1 LGYFYKLNLSTQLN
15 IEEGKKM
22 GKKEEIIAVITPA
35 LEVLGFYLEDVT
47 ITSAGRRSML
57 TVIVDG
63 DTHLSLDQ
71 VTAATKGI
79 SEIVEGIQSLGQTP
93 FTLEVTSPGLDRPLT
108 KPRHWRKNIDRLVKV
123 ILLDGSEV
131 KGRVKDVSETFVT
144 IDEQVINFTDIKRAT
159 LEIEFKQVG
168 K

>member
-1 LGYFYKLNLSTQLN
+1 
-15 IEEGKKM
+15 M
-22 GKKEEIIAVITPA
+22 GKKEEISAAVTPA
-35 LEVLGFYLEDVT
+35 LSTLGFYLEDVT

-57 TVIVDG
+57 TIIVDG

-71 VTAATKGI
+71 VTSATKAI
-79 SEIVEGIQSLGQTP
+79 SEIVESLQSLGDTP

-123 ILLDGSEV
+123 VLLDGKEI
-131 KGRVKDVSETFVT
+131 KGRIKATSEDCATV
-144 IDEQVINFTDIKRAT
+144 DQSAINFTEIKRAS
-159 LEIEFKQVG
+159 LEVEFKQVG

>member
-1 LGYFYKLNLSTQLN
+1 
-15 IEEGKKM
+15 M
-22 GKKEEIIAVITPA
+22 GKKEEISAAITPA
-35 LEVLGFYLEDVT
+35 LSDLGFYLEDIT

-57 TVIVDG
+57 TIIVDG

-71 VTAATKGI
+71 VTVATKAI
-79 SEIVEGIQSLGQTP
+79 SEIVENIQSLGQAP

-108 KPRHWRKNIDRLVKV
+108 KPRHWRKNIDRLVKIV
-123 ILLDGSEV
+123 LLDGKEI
-131 KGRVKDVSETFVT
+131 KGRVKDATEISATV
-144 IDEQVINFTDIKRAT
+144 DEQVVKFSDIKRAT

>member
-1 LGYFYKLNLSTQLN
+1 
-15 IEEGKKM
+15 M
-22 GKKEEIIAVITPA
+22 GKKEDISAAVTPA
-35 LEVLGFYLEDVT
+35 LSALGFYLEDVT

-57 TVIVDG
+57 TIIVDG

-71 VTAATKGI
+71 GTSATKAIG
-79 SEIVEGIQSLGQTP
+79 EIVESLQSLGDTP

-123 ILLDGSEV
+123 VLLDGKEI
-131 KGRVKDVSETFVT
+131 KGRIKAASEDSATV
-144 IDEQVINFTDIKRAT
+144 DQSEINFAEIKRAS
-159 LEIEFKQVG
+159 LEVEFKQVG

>member
-1 LGYFYKLNLSTQLN
+1 
-15 IEEGKKM
+15 M
-22 GKKEEIIAVITPA
+22 GKKEEISAAITPA
-35 LEVLGFYLEDVT
+35 LSDLGFYLEDIT

-71 VTAATKGI
+71 VTVATKAI
-79 SEIVEGIQSLGQTP
+79 SEIVENIQSLGQTP

-108 KPRHWRKNIDRLVKV
+108 KPRHWRKNIDRLVKIV
-123 ILLDGSEV
+123 LLDGKEV
-131 KGRVKDVSETFVT
+131 KGRVKDATEILATV
-144 IDEQVINFTDIKRAT
+144 DEQAVKFSDVKRAT

>member
-1 LGYFYKLNLSTQLN
+1 
-15 IEEGKKM
+15 M
-22 GKKEEIIAVITPA
+22 GKKEDISAAITPA
-35 LEVLGFYLEDVT
+35 LEALGFYLEDVT

-71 VTAATKGI
+71 VTSATKAIG
-79 SEIVEGIQSLGQTP
+79 EIVESVQSLGETP

-108 KPRHWRKNIDRLVKV
+108 KVRHWQKNINRLVKV
-123 ILLDGSEV
+123 VLQDGSEI
-131 KGRVKDVSETFVT
+131 KGRIKDVSEVSAGV
-144 IDEQVINFTDIKRAT
+144 DEKNINYSDIKRAT
-159 LEIEFKQVG
+159 LEVEFKPVT

>member
-35 LEVLGFYLEDVT
+35 LEALGFYLEDVT

-131 KGRVKDVSETFVT
+131 KGRVKDTSETSAT
-144 IDEQVINFTDIKRAT
+144 IDEQVVNFTDIKRAT

>member
-1 LGYFYKLNLSTQLN
+1 
-15 IEEGKKM
+15 M
-22 GKKEEIIAVITPA
+22 GKKEDISAAITPA
-35 LEVLGFYLEDVT
+35 LEALGFYLEDVT

-71 VTAATKGI
+71 VTSATKAIG
-79 SEIVEGIQSLGQTP
+79 EIVESVQSLGETP

-108 KPRHWRKNIDRLVKV
+108 KVRHWQKNINRLVKV
-123 ILLDGSEV
+123 VLQDGSEI
-131 KGRVKDVSETFVT
+131 KGRIKDVSEVSA
-144 IDEQVINFTDIKRAT
+144 IVDDKNINYSDIKRAT
-159 LEIEFKQVG
+159 LEVEFKPVT

>member
-1 LGYFYKLNLSTQLN
+1 
-15 IEEGKKM
+15 M
-22 GKKEEIIAVITPA
+22 GKKEDISAAVTPA
-35 LEVLGFYLEDVT
+35 LSALGFYLEDVT

-57 TVIVDG
+57 TIIVDG

-71 VTAATKGI
+71 VTSATKAIG
-79 SEIVEGIQSLGQTP
+79 EIVESLQSLGDTP

-123 ILLDGSEV
+123 VLLDGNEI
-131 KGRVKDVSETFVT
+131 KGRIKAASEDSATV
-144 IDEQVINFTDIKRAT
+144 DQSEINFADIKRAS
-159 LEIEFKQVG
+159 LEVEFKQVG

>member
-1 LGYFYKLNLSTQLN
+1 
-15 IEEGKKM
+15 M
-22 GKKEEIIAVITPA
+22 GKKEEISAAITPA
-35 LEVLGFYLEDVT
+35 LSDLGFYLEDIT

-71 VTAATKGI
+71 VTVATKAI
-79 SEIVEGIQSLGQTP
+79 SEIVENIQSLGQAP

-108 KPRHWRKNIDRLVKV
+108 KPRHWRKNIDRLVKIV
-123 ILLDGSEV
+123 LLDGKEI
-131 KGRVKDVSETFVT
+131 KGRVKDATEILATV
-144 IDEQVINFTDIKRAT
+144 DEQAVKFSDIKRAT

>member
-1 LGYFYKLNLSTQLN
+1 
-15 IEEGKKM
+15 M
-22 GKKEEIIAVITPA
+22 GKKEDISAAITPA
-35 LEVLGFYLEDVT
+35 LEALGFYLEDVT

-71 VTAATKGI
+71 VTSATKAIG
-79 SEIVEGIQSLGQTP
+79 EIVESIQSLGETP

-108 KPRHWRKNIDRLVKV
+108 KVRHWQKNINRLVKV
-123 ILLDGSEV
+123 VLQDGSEV
-131 KGRVKDVSETFVT
+131 KGR
-144 IDEQVINFTDIKRAT
+144 INEVNESNSVVGEIKVNYSDIKRAT
-159 LEIEFKQVG
+159 LEVEFKPVS

>member
-1 LGYFYKLNLSTQLN
+1 
-15 IEEGKKM
+15 M
-22 GKKEEIIAVITPA
+22 GKKEDISAAITPA
-35 LEVLGFYLEDVT
+35 LEALGFYLEDVT

-71 VTAATKGI
+71 VTSATKAIG
-79 SEIVEGIQSLGQTP
+79 EIVESIQSLGETP

-108 KPRHWRKNIDRLVKV
+108 KVRHWQKNINRLVKV
-123 ILLDGSEV
+123 VLQDGSEV
-131 KGRVKDVSETFVT
+131 KGR
-144 IDEQVINFTDIKRAT
+144 INEVNQASSVVGEKKVNYSDMKRAT
-159 LEIEFKQVG
+159 LEVEFKQVS

>member
-1 LGYFYKLNLSTQLN
+1 
-15 IEEGKKM
+15 M
-22 GKKEEIIAVITPA
+22 GKKEEIIAAITPA
-35 LEVLGFYLEDVT
+35 LEALGFYLEDVT

-71 VTAATKGI
+71 VTTSTKEI
-79 SEIVEGIQSLGQTP
+79 SEIVENIQSLGQTP

-108 KPRHWRKNIDRLVKV
+108 KPRHWRKNLDRLVKV
-123 ILLDGSEV
+123 ILQDGKEV
-131 KGRVKDVSETFVT
+131 KGRVKYVT
-144 IDEQVINFTDIKRAT
+144 ESYATLDEQVINFADIKRAT

>member
-1 LGYFYKLNLSTQLN
+1 
-15 IEEGKKM
+15 M
-22 GKKEEIIAVITPA
+22 GKKEDISAAVTPA
-35 LEVLGFYLEDVT
+35 LSALGFYLEDVT

-57 TVIVDG
+57 TIIVDG

-71 VTAATKGI
+71 VTSATKAI
-79 SEIVEGIQSLGQTP
+79 SEIVESLQSLGDTP

-123 ILLDGSEV
+123 VLLDGKEI
-131 KGRVKDVSETFVT
+131 KGRIKAVSEDSATV
-144 IDEQVINFTDIKRAT
+144 DQSEINFTEIKRAS
-159 LEIEFKQVG
+159 LEVEFKQVG

>member
-1 LGYFYKLNLSTQLN
+1 
-15 IEEGKKM
+15 M
-22 GKKEEIIAVITPA
+22 GKKEDISAAITPA
-35 LEVLGFYLEDVT
+35 LSALGFYLEDVT

-71 VTAATKGI
+71 VTSATKAIG
-79 SEIVEGIQSLGQTP
+79 EIVESIQSLGETP

-123 ILLDGSEV
+123 VLLDGKEV
-131 KGRVKDVSETFVT
+131 KGRIKAASEVSATV
-144 IDEQVINFTDIKRAT
+144 DESEINFTDIKRAS
-159 LEIEFKQVG
+159 LEVEFKQVG